1 MTAIKFNNSPMEK
14 SFTNLVDEI
23 FTGVPAM
30 FKNEINSKLNANA
43 PVNIVEKEN
52 AYQIDVMAPG
62 FDKNDFK
69 VNLENSVLTI
79 SAEKTEEST
88 LENNKN
94 IKKEFYVKSFKRIF
108 TVDNKI
114 DTDNISAKYVNGI
127 LIVTLNKKEEAKA
140 TSKSIEIE

>member
-1 MTAIKFNNSPMEK
+1 MTAIKFNNSPMER
-14 SFTNLVDEI
+14 SLTNLVDEI

-30 FKNEINSKLNANA
+30 FKNEIDSKLNANA

-52 AYQIDVMAPG
+52 VYQIDVMAPG
-62 FDKNDFK
+62 FDKNDFR
-69 VNLENSVLTI
+69 VNLENNVLTI

-88 LENNKN
+88 SQNNKY

-140 TSKSIEIE
+140 TSKNIEIE